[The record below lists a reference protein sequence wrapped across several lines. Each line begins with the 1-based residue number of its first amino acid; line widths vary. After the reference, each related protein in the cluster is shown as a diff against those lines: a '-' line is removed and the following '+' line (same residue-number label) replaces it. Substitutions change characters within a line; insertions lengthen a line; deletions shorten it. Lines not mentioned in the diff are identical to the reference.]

1 MNGPRRAG
9 SPGHANVTGHIAR
22 DAARHPA
29 AWRFLLPRKV
39 PGPVVLASLEPVT
52 TQNLLRSYPSALVLA
67 RSASDLARPASDLR
81 GLAGAAIWDGHRSP
95 LRPGSIA
102 LVVCDDR
109 DGVCAAALAPAVA
122 DGGGLAAIV
131 RSSRPYRFALF
142 PTPEQLRA
150 VIGAWW
156 PLTYDGSPRHWVG
169 YVLAGTPLWRCLGR
183 SGLAVSW
190 PCDSLVDVV
199 LDQVGAALG
208 SPAELRGL
216 IAGRGLGQVTLRVRC
231 AGSELAVRV
240 AASPAGARRL
250 ENHQRV
256 LADLSARL
264 SPGSIGPGR
273 VGPGRV
279 GPGRVGPGRVG
290 PGRVGPGRV
299 GPGRVGPGRVG
310 PGRVG
315 PGRSALAF
323 PEAVAS
329 GSADGISWA
338 AERWLRNTALRAG
351 PAWRPSGRGWV
362 ALRAT
367 AAELAAA
374 AASGRAGAGWARCW
388 VTGLD
393 AVAPALLEEIVA
405 ALAPIEAERMATA
418 WFHGDLW
425 PGNVILRRSP
435 RPPVVID
442 WERARADAPAGLD
455 AVYAE
460 VCRII
465 RARRCTFGQAAA
477 WLAGSASPELAATVV
492 GGRPFAQWGRP
503 QQQALLLA
511 TVTHYATG
519 ENEGSPAD
527 PWTESW
533 GELNVLPIVTALR
546 ALR

>member
-67 RSASDLARPASDLR
+67 RSASDLARPASDLRGLARPTSDLRGLARPASDLR

-264 SPGSIGPGR
+264 SPGSL
-273 VGPGRV
+273 
-279 GPGRVGPGRVG
+279 
-290 PGRVGPGRV
+290 GPGRV

-338 AERWLRNTALRAG
+338 AERWLRNTALRA
-351 PAWRPSGRGWV
+351 